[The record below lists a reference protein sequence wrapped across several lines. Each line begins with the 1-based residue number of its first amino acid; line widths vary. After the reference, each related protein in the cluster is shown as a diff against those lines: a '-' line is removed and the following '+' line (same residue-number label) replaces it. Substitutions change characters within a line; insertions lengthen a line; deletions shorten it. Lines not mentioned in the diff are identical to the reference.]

1 MPAPDSDTSTIA
13 NRRTFLKSAGITAVG
28 TVFAGCLGGDGDGGD
43 GSGDGDGDGGSTPT
57 AMPTTAD
64 PSADYPSDDIDFIVP
79 YATGGGFDAYSRL
92 LKPYLEEELGVT
104 VNVQNVT
111 GGGGVVGA
119 TQVWNAEPDGHTM
132 MIWAPT
138 EAAYKQI
145 GLDVDFR
152 IQDYSH
158 IGYVTQD
165 PNALTLM
172 KSAGIDS
179 WDGFV
184 ESIPELNFVTQG
196 RGSSAHML
204 TVLLGGVTG
213 AFDPEAPNFV
223 HYGGTGEALG
233 GLERG
238 EGQAFTV
245 GTASS
250 AAKVVSALEA
260 NMFSVFASPDHA
272 ISDYMD
278 QNDIDVQHYSTEL
291 GVDNMETYND
301 LTVFR
306 RFVTGPPGVPDAI
319 QAAQIEAFDAAV
331 NNDDLIQE
339 GIEAAR
345 PFIDP
350 VGSADRVSGAIE
362 TTFDSLGSEPYRS
375 IIQDALSG

>member
-1 MPAPDSDTSTIA
+1 M
-13 NRRTFLKSAGITAVG
+13 L
-28 TVFAGCLGGDGDGGD
+28 AGCLGGDGGG
-43 GSGDGDGDGGSTPT
+43 GGDGDGGTPT
-57 AMPTTAD
+57 ARPTTAD
-64 PSADYPSDDIDFIVP
+64 PAADYPSQDIDFIVP

-92 LKPYLEEELGVT
+92 LKPHLEDELGVT
-104 VNVQNVT
+104 VNVRNVT
-111 GGGGVVGA
+111 GGGGVVGI
-119 TQVWNAEPDGHTM
+119 TEVLNADPDGHTM
-132 MIWAPT
+132 TIWAPT

-152 IQDYSH
+152 IQDFAH

-172 KSAGIDS
+172 KAAGIDT
-179 WDGFV
+179 WDQFV
-184 ESIPELNFVTQG
+184 DSIGELNFVTQG

-213 AFDPEAPNFV
+213 EFDPEAPNFV

-260 NMFSVFASPDHA
+260 NMFSVFASPDHQ
-272 ISDYMD
+272 ISDYMN
-278 QNDIDVQHYSTEL
+278 QNNVDVQHYSTEL
-291 GVDNMETYND
+291 GVNNMETYND
-301 LTVFR
+301 LSVFR

-319 QAAQIEAFDAAV
+319 QQKQIEAFDAAV
-331 NNDDLIQE
+331 SNQDLIQE

-345 PFIDP
+345 PFINP
-350 VGSADRVSGAIE
+350 SGGSELVSQSIQA
-362 TTFDSLGSEPYRS
+362 TFDSLSQEPYNTM
-375 IIQDALSG
+375 IKDALSG

>member
-1 MPAPDSDTSTIA
+1 MSARERNGSPIA
-13 NRRTFLKSAGITAVG
+13 NRRKFLKSAGVTAVG
-28 TVFAGCLGGDGDGGD
+28 AMFAGCLGGDGGG
-43 GSGDGDGDGGSTPT
+43 GGDGDGGTPT
-57 AMPTTAD
+57 ARPTTAD
-64 PSADYPSDDIDFIVP
+64 PAADYPSQDIDFIVP

-92 LKPYLEEELGVT
+92 LKPYLEDELGVT

-111 GGGGVVGA
+111 GGGGVVGI
-119 TQVWNAEPDGHTM
+119 TEVLNADPDGHTM
-132 MIWAPT
+132 TIWAPT

-152 IQDYSH
+152 IQDFSH

-172 KSAGIDS
+172 KAAGIDT
-179 WDGFV
+179 WDQFV
-184 ESIPELNFVTQG
+184 DGIGELNFVTQG

-213 AFDPEAPNFV
+213 EFDPEAANFV

-260 NMFSVFASPDHA
+260 NMFSVFASPDHQ
-272 ISDYMD
+272 ISDYMN
-278 QNDIDVQHYSTEL
+278 QNNIDVQHYSTEL
-291 GVDNMETYND
+291 GVNNMETYND
-301 LTVFR
+301 LSVFR

-319 QAAQIEAFDAAV
+319 QQKQIEAFDAAV
-331 NNDDLIQE
+331 SNEDLIQE

-345 PFIDP
+345 PFINPSGGAEP
-350 VGSADRVSGAIE
+350 VSQSIQA
-362 TTFDSLGSEPYRS
+362 TFDSLTQEPYNTM
-375 IIQDALSG
+375 IKDALSG

>member
-1 MPAPDSDTSTIA
+1 MSGPDSNGGTRA
-13 NRRTFLKSAGITAVG
+13 NRRNFLKGAGVTAVG
-28 TVFAGCLGGDGDGGD
+28 TIFAGCLGGDGGGDGGD
-43 GSGDGDGDGGSTPT
+43 GGTPT

-64 PSADYPSDDIDFIVP
+64 PAADYPSQDIDFIVP

-92 LKPYLEEELGVT
+92 LKPYLEDELGVT
-104 VNVQNVT
+104 VNVRNVT
-111 GGGGVVGA
+111 GGGGVVGI
-119 TQVWNAEPDGHTM
+119 TEVLNADPDGHTM
-132 MIWAPT
+132 TIWAPT

-152 IQDYSH
+152 IQDFSH

-172 KSAGIDS
+172 KAAGIDS
-179 WDGFV
+179 WDEFV
-184 ESIPELNFVTQG
+184 NSIGDLNFVTQG

-233 GLERG
+233 GLEKG

-250 AAKVVSALEA
+250 AVKVVSALDA
-260 NMFSVFASPDHA
+260 NMFAVFASPDHTIA
-272 ISDYMD
+272 DYMD
-278 QNDIDVQHYSTEL
+278 QNDVDVQHYSTEI
-291 GVDNMETYND
+291 GVNNMETYND

-319 QAAQIEAFDAAV
+319 QQKQIEAFDAAV
-331 NNDDLIQE
+331 SNDDLIQD

-350 VGSADRVSGAIE
+350 VGSAERVLESINA
-362 TTFDSLGSEPYRS
+362 TFDSLSQEPYNS
-375 IIQDALSG
+375 LIQDALGG